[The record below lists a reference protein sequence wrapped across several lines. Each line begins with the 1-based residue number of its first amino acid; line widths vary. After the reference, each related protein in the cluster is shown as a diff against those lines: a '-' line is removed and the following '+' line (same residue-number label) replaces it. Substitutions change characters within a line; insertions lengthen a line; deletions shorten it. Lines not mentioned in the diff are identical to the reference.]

1 MTMQTFEVVD
11 ARTNTLV
18 APTVEEAGGWRSFR
32 GLMLRKDL
40 PSDQGLLFRP
50 ARGIHTHFM
59 RFPID
64 LIFLDEQNRVVRI
77 RPFTRPWRIDPV
89 RAAAVIE
96 VAAGM
101 ADAAGVRLGDELLLR
116 PVCMTS
122 PPAAR
127 M

>member
-1 MTMQTFEVVD
+1 MVASQTFEIVD

-18 APTVEEAGGWRSFR
+18 ATTVEEAAGRWRSFR
-32 GLMLRKDL
+32 GLMLLKDL
-40 PSDQGLLFRP
+40 PADQGLLVRP

-64 LIFLDEQNRVVRI
+64 LIFLDERNRVVRI
-77 RPFTRPWRIDPV
+77 RPGVPPWRIDPA

-101 ADAAGVRLGDELLLR
+101 ADAAGVCVGDELLLR
-116 PVCMTS
+116 PT
-122 PPAAR
+122 
-127 M
+127 